1 MKYWII
7 VNDTRLGPMDLEQ
20 LIATPGFGPESP
32 VWREGLPDWVSARNL
47 PELADRFTQP
57 AQHAYNQFR
66 QQQQYSATAHIR
78 SGDASTGTTGTYAV
92 HLSGMGHPL
101 HHMLLHPDWRHSHNI
116 RLPGKPAIH
125 TRRHIWVAQSFR
137 KGSTVDDN
145 IFRCRIDLDP
155 ILHYMVAPDNVRN
168 RILLVLA
175 ITAAL
180 AAGTAYYLIEP
191 SSGLYPRCMFHQL
204 TGLYCPGCGSQRAI
218 HAMLHGNWSQAWS
231 YNAILPFEI
240 VFIAIIAVA
249 WRLRDRY
256 PRLHGILNS
265 RIVIISF
272 LITIIGWTIIRNIQ
286 F

>member
-1 MKYWII
+1 M
-7 VNDTRLGPMDLEQ
+7 
-20 LIATPGFGPESP
+20 
-32 VWREGLPDWVSARNL
+32 
-47 PELADRFTQP
+47 
-57 AQHAYNQFR
+57 
-66 QQQQYSATAHIR
+66 
-78 SGDASTGTTGTYAV
+78 
-92 HLSGMGHPL
+92 
-101 HHMLLHPDWRHSHNI
+101 
-116 RLPGKPAIH
+116 
-125 TRRHIWVAQSFR
+125 
-137 KGSTVDDN
+137 DDN

-240 VFIAIIAVA
+240 VFIAMIAVA

>member
-1 MKYWII
+1 MGIGTQSAGTCRQ
-7 VNDTRLGPMDLEQ
+7 VHAAGAACLQSVQTT
-20 LIATPGFGPESP
+20 ATIP
-32 VWREGLPDWVSARNL
+32 
-47 PELADRFTQP
+47 
-57 AQHAYNQFR
+57 
-66 QQQQYSATAHIR
+66 ATAHIR

-125 TRRHIWVAQSFR
+125 TRRRIWVAQSFR

-191 SSGLYPRCMFHQL
+191 NSGLYPRCMFHQL